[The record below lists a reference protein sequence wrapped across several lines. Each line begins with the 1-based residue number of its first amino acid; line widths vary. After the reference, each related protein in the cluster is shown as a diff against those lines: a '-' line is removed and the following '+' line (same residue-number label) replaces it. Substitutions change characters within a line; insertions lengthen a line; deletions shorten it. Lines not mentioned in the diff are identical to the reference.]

1 MVKEEGGR
9 REVPRGE
16 MKSWSERFEPFY
28 ANVNYAYARSASV
41 DSARIDGS
49 LDTD

>member
-1 MVKEEGGR
+1 
-9 REVPRGE
+9 

-28 ANVNYAYARSASV
+28 ANVNYAYARNPSEDSV
-41 DSARIDGS
+41 RIDGS